1 MVGKAGAKQALAL
14 AKKTGAD
21 DIHLKFVDLLGRW
34 HQVALPVSNFTPEIF
49 TKGVNF
55 DGSSIPGFT
64 RLESGDLSL
73 VPDPSTCFVEDG
85 ESARSLSFICNCI
98 EADTRKA
105 FARDPR
111 RVAERAEIYLLKS
124 GIADKALFMPELE
137 FNLFD
142 EVSMLGLPDIT
153 GYTLFSLEGGVD
165 PEYNSKVFPWIGPKR
180 GYHASRPVDRHVD
193 VRSQMVHRMEQAG
206 IAVKYSHHEVGSAGQ
221 CEIEVRA
228 DTLRRTA
235 DQIMMGKYI
244 IKNVAADN
252 GLTATF
258 IPKPLYTQPGNG
270 MHFHQHLVKKRKYIF
285 YRKGGYG
292 NLSKTALYYVGGL
305 LKHGRALL
313 ALACASTNSY
323 KRLVPGFEAPTC
335 FVFGIGNRSAAVRV
349 PKDINSAERAR
360 VEFRPS
366 DATAN
371 CYLSTAAMLM
381 AGLDGIRRK
390 IDPRKE
396 GFGPVDKDVFGLDDL
411 EARGIQAVPFSLAEA
426 LDALKADHGFLLE
439 GGVFTKD
446 LIETWIDLK
455 YTTEVKE
462 VMRRP
467 HPYEIE
473 LYLDC

>member
-1 MVGKAGAKQALAL
+1 MTSKSDIGKAMNLV
-14 AKKTGAD
+14 KKVGAD
-21 DIHLKFVDLLGRW
+21 DIHLKFVDLLGKW
-34 HQVALPVSNFTPEIF
+34 HQIALPASNFSAEVF

-64 RLESGDLSL
+64 RLESGDLGL
-73 VPDPSTCFVEDG
+73 VPDSSTHFLEES
-85 ESARSLSFICNCI
+85 ESARSVSFICDCI
-98 EADTRKA
+98 EADTRKP

-111 RVAERAEIYLLKS
+111 RVAERAERYLVRT
-124 GIADKALFMPELE
+124 GIADRAMFMPELE

-142 EVSMLGLPDIT
+142 EVMMVGLPDIT
-153 GYTLFSLEGGVD
+153 GYTVMSLEGGID
-165 PEYNSKVFPWIGPKR
+165 PEYNSKAFPWIGSKR
-180 GYHASRPVDRHVD
+180 GYHAVPPVDEHLD
-193 VRSQMVHRMEQAG
+193 LRSQMVHQMEQAG

-228 DTLRRTA
+228 NTLKRAA
-235 DQIMMGKYI
+235 DGIMIGKYI

-252 GLTATF
+252 DMTATF
-258 IPKPLYTQPGNG
+258 IPKPLYGQPGNG
-270 MHFHQHLVKKRKYIF
+270 MHFHQHLVKNRKYIF
-285 YRKGGYG
+285 YKKGGYG

-335 FVFGIGNRSAAVRV
+335 FVFAIGNRSAAVRI

-366 DATAN
+366 DASAN

-381 AGLDGIRRK
+381 AGLDGIKRK
-390 IDPRKE
+390 IDPEKE
-396 GFGPVDKDVFGLDDL
+396 GFGPLDMDIFKL
-411 EARGIQAVPFSLAEA
+411 QDIEASGIKPVPFSLGEA
-426 LDALKADHGFLLE
+426 LEALKTDHRFLLE
-439 GGVFTKD
+439 GGVFTED